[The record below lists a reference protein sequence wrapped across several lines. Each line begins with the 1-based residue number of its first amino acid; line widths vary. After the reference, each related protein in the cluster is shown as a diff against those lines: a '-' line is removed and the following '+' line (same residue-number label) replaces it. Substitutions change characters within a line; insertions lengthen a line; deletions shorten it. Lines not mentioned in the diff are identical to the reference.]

1 MIDLYG
7 GLPWNLRKF
16 FGEKAFGE
24 TLNGKMLNVLDKTPK
39 KNKASGANFS
49 GLLLIEKLAKG
60 TDKGLFEQV
69 VALTHSTIKSLCA
82 ELCAKCKLSVDAAQ
96 ISPEEVKQLF
106 LSLIKIAQK
115 RVAENEKK
123 SGQNEYYARQ
133 RRAVLESKSYKLASV
148 FTRFALERLVETR
161 LKAILISEQILRER
175 RLIAAHLK
183 RAKRAALMLAI
194 SGEKQ
199 IHKKREFSIDKGFEK
214 DLKSL
219 FNACADSF
227 EELDKILFSAQ
238 KYGKNRGRYG
248 RPVIWQITRDFVC
261 DFEKIKDKAA
271 EIATEL
277 YEARTNE
284 SLLYSRFIRLWMS
297 GLWRNLP

>member
-1 MIDLYG
+1 MINLL
-7 GLPWNLRKF
+7 LPWHLRKF
-16 FGEKAFGE
+16 FGEKAFDE
-24 TLNGKMLNVLDKTPK
+24 TLNGKRHKKALD
-39 KNKASGANFS
+39 KASGANFS

-69 VALTHSTIKSLCA
+69 VALTHSTLKSLCA
-82 ELCAKCKLSVDAAQ
+82 ELCAKCKLSVEAAY

-106 LSLIKIAQK
+106 LSLIKITQK
-115 RVAENEKK
+115 RVADNEKK

-148 FTRFALERLVETR
+148 FVCFALERLVETR

-219 FNACADSF
+219 FNACEDSF

-238 KYGKNRGRYG
+238 KYGKNG

-284 SLLYSRFIRLWMS
+284 NLLYSRFIRLWMS